1 MHEHGQPTTVSIV
14 VPTDTRPDTC
24 LAVYHFVLNDRDAE
38 LTAFEVISA
47 ELPTLDE
54 KKLNVWLN
62 EWIYER
68 CRLLPPPRTAPAGG
82 LTARALRGIRFGTP
96 LAIARAEIE
105 SYESNAAALTMI
117 GLVGR
122 QWPERTT
129 RRRGRPGKPDLYY
142 AKLAADYHRLV
153 NVEGSTRPVQILAR
167 QRRLPESVISRQ
179 LYTARERGL
188 LSSRG
193 RGHVAGQLS
202 PRARAI
208 LQRGT

>member
-1 MHEHGQPTTVSIV
+1 MRYSVFVAQRTKPAQSRPLVGSVVMHEHGQPTTVSIV

-96 LAIARAEIE
+96 LAIARAETQFGAIHGVIQ
-105 SYESNAAALTMI
+105 ARTHDKTTRPP
-117 GLVGR
+117 R
-122 QWPERTT
+122 QARSLLRKT
-129 RRRGRPGKPDLYY
+129 RRRLPPSGERRRQHP
-142 AKLAADYHRLV
+142 A
-153 NVEGSTRPVQILAR
+153 GSDIGAPTPPA
-167 QRRLPESVISRQ
+167 
-179 LYTARERGL
+179 
-188 LSSRG
+188 
-193 RGHVAGQLS
+193 
-202 PRARAI
+202 
-208 LQRGT
+208 